1 MSKGITKREENF
13 SEWYQDVIK
22 AADLAEHA
30 EVKGSMIIKPYGYAI
45 WENFQR
51 ILDEKIKATGAKNTY
66 FPLLIPESYISRE
79 KEHIEGFSPELAVVT
94 HAGGKKL
101 DEPLVIRPTSE
112 TIINAAFSR
121 WINSW
126 RDLPYMINQWANI
139 VRWEMR
145 PRLFLRTTEFLW
157 QEGHTAHISEE
168 AAEEES
174 LKILNDVYKSFAEDF
189 MAIPVVVGEKS
200 KSEKFAGALRT
211 YTIEALAQDGKAI
224 QMGTSHNLG
233 QNFAKVFDIKYKDK
247 ENNDKY
253 VWQTSWGV
261 STRLVGSL
269 IMVHSDDKGLV
280 VPPKIA
286 PIHVVLIPVWKDESN
301 KDKIIKKAMEVKKSI
316 SGLQVEFDDRENETI
331 GNKFFEWEKKGVP
344 VRIEIGEKELKSDK
358 AVLVRR
364 DNGEK
369 QEIEF
374 SKIPEE
380 LPRIFDYIQNALLK
394 KASDFKKDNTYEAEN
409 YDDFKKFIKQGGLV
423 YADWCGDENCEAEI
437 KNEIKATVRCIPF
450 ENREPKTGKC
460 VKCGGNAKYRVIFAR
475 GY

>member
-1 MSKGITKREENF
+1 
-13 SEWYQDVIK
+13 
-22 AADLAEHA
+22 
-30 EVKGSMIIKPYGYAI
+30 MIIKPYGYAI

-51 ILDEKIKATGAKNTY
+51 ILDEKIKATGAKNVY

-157 QEGHTAHISEE
+157 QEGHTAHVSEE

-174 LKILNDVYKSFAEDF
+174 LKILNDVYKNFVEDF
-189 MAIPVVVGEKS
+189 MAIPVIVGEKS

-211 YTIEALAQDGKAI
+211 YTIEALAQDGKAL

-233 QNFAKVFDIKYKDK
+233 QNFAKVFDIKYKDE
-247 ENNDKY
+247 ENKDKY

-261 STRLVGSL
+261 STRLIGGL
-269 IMVHSDDKGLV
+269 IMVHSDDKGLII
-280 VPPKIA
+280 PPKVA
-286 PIHVVLIPVWKDESN
+286 PIHIVLIPVWKNESN
-301 KDKIIKKAMEVKKSI
+301 KDEIIKKAIEVKKSI
-316 SGLQVEFDDRENETI
+316 AGLQVEFDDRENETI

-344 VRIEIGEKELKSDK
+344 VRVEIGEKELKSGK

-369 QEIEF
+369 QEIKF
-374 SKIPEE
+374 NKIPEE
-380 LPRIFDYIQNALLK
+380 LPGILDDIQNALLK
-394 KASDFKKDNTYEAEN
+394 KASDFKKNNTHEAEN

-423 YADWCGDENCEAEI
+423 YADWCGDENCEAKI
-437 KNEIKATVRCIPF
+437 KSETKATVRCIPF
-450 ENREPKTGKC
+450 ENQKPKTGKC
-460 VKCGGNAKYRVIFAR
+460 VKCGGNAKHRVIFAR